1 MLTGVPPNSGE
12 PIRFPEPTNES
23 PSMTDTT
30 AAPAALEA
38 NPLLGDE
45 SPIPFH
51 RILPEHV
58 VPAFRQA
65 LARAREEVDAIIALA
80 EPRTYANT
88 IQALEEMGERLGQVI
103 RPVSHLTSVMST
115 PELRQA
121 YETVLPELSAFSA
134 RIPLNAELWNAVRDY
149 SRTEDARALTGVRR
163 RHLEKVVRS
172 FERAGADLP
181 PEQKQRVEALRVEMS
196 RLTTDFANHVLD
208 STNAWDLVLTDEAEL
223 EGLPESARAQAR
235 AAAEAKGMEGWRF
248 TLQFPSYQPF
258 MQYAARRDLRQRMY
272 GVYMNRASS
281 GEHDN
286 RPLVRRILEL
296 RRELAGILGFKD
308 YADLTLEESMAGSGA
323 RAVAFEEDLT
333 ARTRPIWRKE
343 MESLEAFARAEL
355 GLEALEPWDV
365 SYAIERLRLARY
377 DMDAELLRPYFP
389 MDRVL
394 EGLFGLAE
402 RLFGIRIVPRD
413 LDAVWHP
420 EVSFYDVTDEDG
432 RLLGSFYTDW
442 FPRESKRGGAWMN
455 GLVVG
460 GPRADGWEPHLA
472 LMVGNL
478 SPPEAGRP
486 ALLTHR
492 DVQTV
497 FHEFGHLLHHLLSR
511 VEVAALGGTRVP
523 SDWVELPSQIME
535 NWTWERPAL
544 DLFARHWQTGEPI
557 PEELYQKMRAARTFM
572 GAYHQMKQLSYGTL
586 DLELHVRFDPASDGD
601 PIARAQKVMEGFHPR
616 PHFARDHFVTA
627 FAHIFSGGYAAGYYS
642 YLWSA
647 VLEADAFTRFQTEG
661 LFNRETGRAFVDAVL
676 SQGDAEEPDE
686 LFRRFMGR
694 EPDPE
699 ALLRRDLGM
708 AGAEEVA
715 DGGG

>member
-1 MLTGVPPNSGE
+1 
-12 PIRFPEPTNES
+12 
-23 PSMTDTT
+23 MTDTT
-30 AAPAALEA
+30 AAPAALDA
-38 NPLLGDE
+38 NPLLAGE

-51 RILPEHV
+51 RIAPGHV
-58 VPAFRQA
+58 VPAVRQA
-65 LARAREEVDAIIALA
+65 LMRAQEEVDAIVALA
-80 EPRTYANT
+80 EPRTYENT
-88 IQALEEMGERLGQVI
+88 VQALEEMGERLGLVI
-103 RPVSHLTSVMST
+103 RPVAHLHSVMSS

-121 YETVLPELSAFSA
+121 YETVLPEVSAFGA
-134 RIPLNAELWNAVRDY
+134 RIPLNAELWNAVRAY
-149 SRTEDARALTGVRR
+149 AETGDARALTGVRR

-172 FERAGADLP
+172 FERAGANLP

-196 RLTTDFANHVLD
+196 RLTTEFANHVLD
-208 STNAWDLVLTDEAEL
+208 STNAWELVLTDEAEL
-223 EGLPESARAQAR
+223 EGLPASARAQAR
-235 AAAEAKGMEGWRF
+235 TAAQAKGVEGWRF
-248 TLQFPSYQPF
+248 TLQLPSYQPF
-258 MQYAARRDLRQRMY
+258 MQYSARRDLRQRMY
-272 GVYMNRASS
+272 RAYANRASS

-296 RRELAGILGFKD
+296 RRELARILGFRD
-308 YADLTLEESMAGSGA
+308 YADLVLEESMAGSGA

-333 ARTRPIWRKE
+333 ERTRPVWRRE
-343 MESLEAFARAEL
+343 MEALEAFARAEL

-394 EGLFGLAE
+394 EGLFGLSE
-402 RLFGIRIVPRD
+402 RLFGVRVQRREM
-413 LDAVWHP
+413 DAVWHP
-420 EVSFYDVTDEDG
+420 EVAFYDVVDEDG
-432 RLLGSFYTDW
+432 ALLGSFYTDW
-442 FPRESKRGGAWMN
+442 FPRESKRAGAWMN

-460 GPRADGWEPHLA
+460 GPRPYGWEPHLA

-478 SPPEAGRP
+478 SPPEGGRP

-492 DVQTV
+492 EVQTI

-511 VEVAALGGTRVP
+511 VQVPALGGTRVP

-557 PEELYQKMRAARTFM
+557 PEELYRKMKAARTFM

-586 DLELHVRFDPASDGD
+586 DLELHVRWDPAADGD
-601 PIARAQKVMEGFHPR
+601 PVERAQRVMEGFQLR
-616 PHFARDHFVTA
+616 PDFARDHFVTS
-627 FAHIFSGGYAAGYYS
+627 FTHIFSGGYGAGYYS

-647 VLEADAFTRFQTEG
+647 VLEADAFTRFQREG
-661 LFNRETGRAFVDAVL
+661 LFSRETGRAFVDAVL
-676 SQGDAEEPDE
+676 SQGDAEEPAD

-694 EPDPE
+694 DPDPE

-708 AGAEEVA
+708 VGAEEVME
-715 DGGG
+715 G